1 MSDISTK
8 IKEDFNSIMISSN
21 CNALLNACDYS
32 DEFKCLAFVSSNLIH
47 IYDTNKVKTFL
58 TLKEHNQ
65 RANSVRWIKSNNCAE
80 LLSCSSEGNICHWV
94 NPSGKV
100 FDYKSWSLKEKYSD
114 KENSTSNSGINFLNS
129 LYISE
134 NEKYFYT
141 FATNGDL
148 NLWGFTANNDK
159 YEIYAKINYKKK
171 LQDAL
176 ALMLLDDDYLLLLSG
191 GYDNLINVHI
201 IKRKNSNFTQINNIN
216 NLVDIEYKL
225 SLQGHN
231 NSIRDIQIAPNL
243 NSNNNNN
250 ITNNTERLF
259 ASSSQDS
266 YIRLW
271 SISKISKEEI
281 DKLIE
286 NMETKKN
293 NTIYEEYKNKMSYL
307 FRTKD
312 QDYYNIVLDSVLG
325 GHEESVSSIRWGNID
340 NKNVLLSSSFD
351 FTLGIWKLDEQMV
364 NKYILILFLFY
375 YIYLTYIYFYNSFN
389 FRIYGIEI

>member
-1 MSDISTK
+1 MSEISS
-8 IKEDFNSIMISSN
+8 INKEDLNSIMISTN

-32 DEFKCLAFVSSNLIH
+32 DEYKCLAFVSSNLIH
-47 IYDTNKVKTFL
+47 IYDTNRVKTFL
-58 TLKEHNQ
+58 TLKEHTQ
-65 RANSVRWIKSNNCAE
+65 RANSVRWIKSKNSAE

-94 NPSGKV
+94 NPSGNV
-100 FDYKSWSLKEKYSD
+100 FNYSSWNLKDKYTD
-114 KENSTSNSGINFLNS
+114 KENNNNSVSGAGINFLNS

-141 FATNGDL
+141 FSTNGNLILWAL
-148 NLWGFTANNDK
+148 NTFNDK
-159 YEIYAKINYKKK
+159 YEIYARLNYKKK

-201 IKRKNSNFTQINNIN
+201 IKRKNFNDNNNN

-225 SLQGHN
+225 SIQGHN

-243 NSNNNNN
+243 NLNSNSNINN
-250 ITNNTERLF
+250 ERLF

-271 SISKISKEEI
+271 SISKISKQEI

-293 NTIYEEYKNKMSYL
+293 NTIYEEYKTKMSYL

-312 QDYYNIVLDSVLG
+312 QEYYNIVLDSVLG
-325 GHEESVSSIRWGNID
+325 GHEESVSSIRWGNIE

-364 NKYILILFLFY
+364 NINYI
-375 YIYLTYIYFYNSFN
+375 
-389 FRIYGIEI
+389 